1 MAYYTQNPAF
11 CIGQLI
17 WQSRIKQNCPAPK
30 PPSLFGNRS
39 HLKIASGSAQDNP
52 QAALDLDM
60 LFEQKAD
67 QIIAY
72 SKLYKPRRMKGT
84 RDALY
89 TRIT

>member
-1 MAYYTQNPAF
+1 LSP
-11 CIGQLI
+11 
-17 WQSRIKQNCPAPK
+17 R
-30 PPSLFGNRS
+30 LFGNRS
-39 HLKIASGSAQDNP
+39 HLKIASGLALDNP
-52 QAALDLDM
+52 QAALDLDL

-72 SKLYKPRRMKGT
+72 WKFYKPGRMKGK